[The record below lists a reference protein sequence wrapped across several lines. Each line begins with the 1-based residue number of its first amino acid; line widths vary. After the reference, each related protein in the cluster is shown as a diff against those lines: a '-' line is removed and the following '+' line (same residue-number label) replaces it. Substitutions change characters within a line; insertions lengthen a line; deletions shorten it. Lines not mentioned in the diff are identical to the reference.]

1 VSGPRVVDP
10 FLFSADAALVAA
22 ACDERRP
29 ADERVSAVVVDWEQR
44 GKAERQLGAELRI
57 GTDTQ
62 IRADTPDDLARVRA
76 AVLAPVIC
84 RINAPCPDTPAEVA
98 LAAALG
104 ADEVLVPMV
113 RTPAEVE
120 AVLAHADGRVGA
132 GILIETPEAVAC
144 AHVLGMLPITRVY
157 VGLMDLALQR
167 GTSSIFTALV
177 DGTVERVRSEIAVPF
192 GFGGLTVPGGGSPLP
207 TELLLG
213 EMARLRCDFSFLR
226 RSFAADAAGRD
237 VGECVARIRRAARAA
252 ADRAPAAVEAD
263 RRRLVERVEVLD
275 PRQFSGA
282 PR

>member
-1 VSGPRVVDP
+1 MTAGYVVEP

-22 ACDERRP
+22 ACDARRP
-29 ADERVSAVVVDWEQR
+29 EEERVAAVVVDWEQR

-62 IRADTPDDLARVRA
+62 IRADTPEDLARVRA

-84 RINAPCPDTPAEVA
+84 RINACGPDTAAEVA
-98 LAAALG
+98 LAAGLG

-120 AVLAHADGRVGA
+120 AVLAHAGGRVGV

-144 AHVLGMLPITRVY
+144 ARTLGTLPLTRVY

-167 GTSSIFTALV
+167 GTSSIFTALT
-177 DGTVERVRSEIAVPF
+177 DGTVERVRDEIAVPF
-192 GFGGLTVPGGGSPLP
+192 GFGGLTVPGSGSPLP

-226 RSFAADAAGRD
+226 RSFTADAAGSD
-237 VGECVARIRRAARAA
+237 AGACVARIRRAARAA
-252 ADRAPAAVEAD
+252 SERPAPVVEAD
-263 RRRLVERVEVLD
+263 RRRLVERVAALD
-275 PRQFSGA
+275 RRQLSVVR
-282 PR
+282 P